1 MLIQTHD
8 YLVLNIGNKPM
19 LAKCT
24 SAKEKEYKARLEN
37 KRTDDDKDA
46 FVDFRLSD
54 VMSNLGRRPKIGS
67 VHGVKIE
74 PLVSREPSPSKMW
87 QDIRVYQFLDETQKA
102 ALLAEVASVT
112 KKLRQYGLGI
122 LRCEL
127 EVRQKSGKYS
137 GYYKYRPKADTDI
150 LCIKPEENLEGFQY
164 VLAHESA
171 HGVWSRMLQPKTRIA
186 WIQMFHDYITLQE
199 VLEEELTAILDGVTS
214 ATSIRDYLKDT
225 PDDGPLIKDILKHIQ
240 RVHGLNKSHLELAL
254 NNSESIEIYWPTA
267 IELSSKETAISDYSM
282 KSPEEFFAEAFAFHI
297 CGRKIPKKIQ
307 ALLDS
312 TLSTMKR

>member
-1 MLIQTHD
+1 
-8 YLVLNIGNKPM
+8 
-19 LAKCT
+19 
-24 SAKEKEYKARLEN
+24 
-37 KRTDDDKDA
+37 
-46 FVDFRLSD
+46 
-54 VMSNLGRRPKIGS
+54 
-67 VHGVKIE
+67 
-74 PLVSREPSPSKMW
+74 
-87 QDIRVYQFLDETQKA
+87 
-102 ALLAEVASVT
+102 
-112 KKLRQYGLGI
+112 
-122 LRCEL
+122 
-127 EVRQKSGKYS
+127 
-137 GYYKYRPKADTDI
+137 
-150 LCIKPEENLEGFQY
+150 
-164 VLAHESA
+164 
-171 HGVWSRMLQPKTRIA
+171 
-186 WIQMFHDYITLQE
+186 MFHDYITLQE